1 MSRLLLALL
10 LSVLAIHAMARDCD
24 PMLSPKLEDAWFSS
38 NVHATL
44 PPTRL
49 LYLPPGSREVFI
61 HARTRGAGKVTFRW
75 FRDGK
80 RVIDVGAQVG
90 EGAWNSRSR
99 LRLPPPLPE
108 DLRVQLLG
116 ANGCLLRELTLVA
129 TAFVEVPQ
137 VREAWRQLAGGDATG
152 AKITLKLLLEE
163 IPAGSPLARHAQR
176 MLDRDVAI
184 GQAQERISAGELFL
198 VEPSLKDVER
208 RLGRGAADR
217 AARTRIADVR
227 KAAAQETSR
236 LQSEG
241 NLVALATRHL
251 LETEKIVRGDYPLL
265 REDAE
270 RLLAPALARAGD
282 QYAIVDWKP
291 TLRGYR
297 LVLQD
302 KRTGGAL
309 EVTPD

>member
-1 MSRLLLALL
+1 MPRLLIALL
-10 LSVLAIHAMARDCD
+10 LSLLAIHAMARDCD
-24 PMLSPKLEDAWFSS
+24 PARSPQLEDAWFSTS
-38 NVHATL
+38 VHAAL
-44 PPTRL
+44 PPARL
-49 LYLPPGSREVFI
+49 LYLPPGSRELFV
-61 HARTRGAGKVTFRW
+61 HARTRGPGKVTWRW

-99 LRLPPPLPE
+99 LRLPPPLPGE
-108 DLRVQLLG
+108 VRVQLLG
-116 ANGCLLRELTLVA
+116 ADGCLLRELTLA
-129 TAFVEVPQ
+129 ASAFVEVPA
-137 VREAWRQLAGGDATG
+137 VRDAWQQLAGNDATG
-152 AKITLKLLLEE
+152 AKITLKLLLEGT
-163 IPAGSPLARHAQR
+163 PAGSPLARHAQR
-176 MLDRDVAI
+176 MIDRDVAI
-184 GQAQERISAGELFL
+184 AQAGERIAAGELFL
-198 VEPSLKDVER
+198 VESSLEAVER
-208 RLGRGAADR
+208 RLGRSAGDN

-227 KAAAQETSR
+227 KAAAQESAR

-251 LETEKIVRGDYPLL
+251 LETEKLVNGDYPLL

-270 RLLAPALARAGD
+270 RLVTPALARAGD
-282 QYAIVDWKP
+282 HYTIVDWKP

>member
-1 MSRLLLALL
+1 MPRLLIALL
-10 LSVLAIHAMARDCD
+10 LSLLAIHAMARDCD
-24 PMLSPKLEDAWFSS
+24 PAHSPQLEDAWLSAG
-38 NVHATL
+38 VRVTQ
-44 PPTRL
+44 PPIRL
-49 LYLPPGSREVFI
+49 LYLPPGSREVFV
-61 HARTRGAGKVTFRW
+61 HARTRGPGKVTYRW

-90 EGAWNSRSR
+90 DGAWNSHSR

-108 DLRVQLLG
+108 EVRVQLIG
-116 ANGCLLRELTLVA
+116 TDGCLLRELTLA
-129 TAFVEVPQ
+129 ASAFVDVPQ
-137 VREAWRQLAGGDATG
+137 IRDAWQQLAGGDATG

-163 IPAGSPLARHAQR
+163 TPRNTPLARHAQR

-184 GQAQERISAGELFL
+184 AQARERIAAGELFL
-198 VEPSLKDVER
+198 VESSLKDVER
-208 RLGRGAADR
+208 RLGRSAGDR

-227 KAAAQETSR
+227 MAAARETAR

-251 LETEKIVRGDYPLL
+251 LETEKLVNGDYPLL

-270 RLLAPALARAGD
+270 RLLTPALARAGD
-282 QYAIVDWKP
+282 HYAIVDWKP